1 MVAGVVVIYLSHL
14 GAPMYAHERITL
26 AAEANTIA
34 QVKHY
39 EFAGCYDSSHNYS
52 GNVFFVPDDT
62 LMLDEALC
70 LGIRSLQSEVALL
83 FIGAGIV
90 GILYYGNLFRR
101 RPPAALQIAAVPA
114 LAKLAPVASGSTLGK
129 LLLFFL
135 KAGSLTFGSGLAIV
149 PFLEQ
154 GLVREYEGC
163 LWRRD
168 RNDPGRLRPAR
179 TDRHRRLADRSNRG
193 GVAGGSVSLEC
204 EQSTAHGGDGC
215 GWPHRI
221 PTAAAEDG
229 QIAHPQYAQSRKH
242 PTESRMTRRRIMISA
257 IIGSAVLGVAA
268 LVGIAGHYAILKDDD
283 DDDEGRDAVARGSR
297 FAKVSL
303 QQGLIASEQE
313 GQPISGKF
321 EVDRG
326 KFQLS
331 VYTSKEGKFSEVL
344 VDYSTGQIAK
354 VEPITKD
361 EELTAAQSQSAA
373 IAKAKISLREAV
385 EKALGEAAA
394 GFRALGAVPS
404 FKDGHAV
411 ASVLL
416 LKGEEFKIV
425 N

>member
-52 GNVFFVPDDT
+52 GNVFFGPDDT

-154 GLVREYEGC
+154 GLVR
-163 LWRRD
+163 
-168 RNDPGRLRPAR
+168 LRPAR

-204 EQSTAHGGDGC
+204 VQSTAHSGDGC

-268 LVGIAGHYAILKDDD
+268 LVGIAGHYAILKNDD

-373 IAKAKISLREAV
+373 ITKAKISLREAV

-394 GFRALGAVPS
+394 GFRALSAVPN

-425 N
+425 NQALE